1 MAVIRKISIKVDEKD
16 YINFLGSMGYVGYDD
31 ATKECLEYMIDD
43 IMYDADIIS
52 LMKNR
57 YVRIIDTTVTG

>member
-16 YINFLGSMGYVGYDD
+16 YINFLGSVGYVGYDD

-43 IMYDADIIS
+43 IMYDDDIIS

-57 YVRIIDTTVTG
+57 YVKIIDTTVKE

>member
-16 YINFLGSMGYVGYDD
+16 YISFLGSMGYVGYDD

-57 YVRIIDTTVTG
+57 YVRIIDTMVKE

>member
-57 YVRIIDTTVTG
+57 YVRIIDTTVKE

>member
-16 YINFLGSMGYVGYDD
+16 YINFLVSMGYVGYDD

-57 YVRIIDTTVTG
+57 YVRIIDTTVTE

>member
-16 YINFLGSMGYVGYDD
+16 YINFLASMGYVGYDD

-43 IMYDADIIS
+43 IMYDANIIS

-57 YVRIIDTTVTG
+57 YVRIIDTTVTE

>member
-1 MAVIRKISIKVDEKD
+1 
-16 YINFLGSMGYVGYDD
+16 MGYVGYDD

-57 YVRIIDTTVTG
+57 YVRIIDTTVTE

>member
-43 IMYDADIIS
+43 IVYDADIIS

-57 YVRIIDTTVTG
+57 YVRIIDTTVTE

>member
-31 ATKECLEYMIDD
+31 STKECLEYMIDD

-57 YVRIIDTTVTG
+57 YVRIIDTTVTE

>member
-43 IMYDADIIS
+43 IMYDANIIS

-57 YVRIIDTTVTG
+57 YVRIIDTTVKE

>member
-57 YVRIIDTTVTG
+57 YVRIIDTMVTE

>member
-1 MAVIRKISIKVDEKD
+1 MAVIRKISMKVDEKD

-57 YVRIIDTTVTG
+57 YVRIIDTTVTE

>member
-43 IMYDADIIS
+43 IMCDADIIS

-57 YVRIIDTTVTG
+57 YVRIIDTTVKE

>member
-57 YVRIIDTTVTG
+57 YVRIIDTTVTE